1 MENVLVFDLAFYYA
15 ILSAFIFSMADF
27 AGRFGI
33 HKTNAFV
40 GTTMTRGVASV
51 ILFVAIILT
60 GVKFPPLSVDYLW
73 VMIAGICLPGLFSL
87 LLLTSILK
95 IGVSRAAPIK
105 GSSPLFASFL
115 AILFLGEEPTW
126 YHLLGVVFVVFG
138 VILISLSPTE
148 GQWKRKD
155 IIWPI
160 SAALISG
167 IGSVTW
173 RHAMSLFKEPI
184 AATFIGTFSAFVLVV
199 TFTSIFKRKS
209 LIPGIKAAWK
219 PFFLMGFFA
228 AVGVLLYV
236 SALQK
241 GNVYRISSLVQTSP
255 LITVFFSFIF
265 LRKIENISWRVPIGA
280 VITLT
285 GVALVNSNFQ

>member
-1 MENVLVFDLAFYYA
+1 LVLDLAFYYA

-27 AGRFGI
+27 AGRFGV
-33 HKTNAFV
+33 HKTNVFV

-51 ILFVAIILT
+51 ILFVAIIVI
-60 GVKFPPLSVDYLW
+60 GVEFPAFGPHYFWAML
-73 VMIAGICLPGLFSL
+73 AGICLPGLFSL

-95 IGVSRAAPIK
+95 IGVSRAVPIK
-105 GSSPLFASFL
+105 GCSPLFASFL

-126 YHLLGVVFVVFG
+126 YHLLGVIFVVSG
-138 VILISLSPTE
+138 VMLISFSPTK
-148 GQWKRKD
+148 GVWKRRD

-160 SAALISG
+160 SAAIVSG

-173 RHAMSLFKEPI
+173 RYTMSIFKEPI

-199 TFTSIFKRKS
+199 TFTSIFKRES
-209 LIPGIKAAWK
+209 LVPGIKAAWK

-228 AVGVLLYV
+228 AVGILLLV

-241 GNVYRISSLVQTSP
+241 GNVYRISSLVQISP

-265 LRKIENISWRVPIGA
+265 LRKIENISLRVPIGA
-280 VITLT
+280 IITLA
-285 GVALVNSNFQ
+285 GVALVNYNSQ

>member
-1 MENVLVFDLAFYYA
+1 MVLDLAFYYA

-33 HKTNAFV
+33 HKTNVFV

-51 ILFVAIILT
+51 ILFGAIILT
-60 GVKFPPLSVDYLW
+60 GVEFPPLGVHYFW

-126 YHLLGVVFVVFG
+126 YHLLGVVFVVSG
-138 VILISLSPTE
+138 VMLISLSPTE
-148 GQWKRKD
+148 GQWKRRD
-155 IIWPI
+155 IVWPI
-160 SAALISG
+160 SAAIVSG

-173 RHAMSLFKEPI
+173 RYAMSTFKDPVV
-184 AATFIGTFSAFVLVV
+184 ATFIGTFSAFVLVV
-199 TFTSIFKRKS
+199 TFTLIFKRKS
-209 LIPGIKAAWK
+209 MIPGIKAAWK
-219 PFFLMGFFA
+219 PFFLMGLFA

-236 SALQK
+236 SALQN

-265 LRKIENISWRVPIGA
+265 LRKIEKISWRVPVGA
-280 VITLT
+280 IITLT